1 MSKLKYIENEVEN
14 EGSLSKHTQKKN
26 LNSCPKFELMVPGIQ
41 PPLLK
46 QLRNPQPFSV
56 KDWEVNIL
64 GFVDHMVSAVTTQL
78 GHCCA
83 KVSSI

>member
-46 QLRNPQPFSV
+46 
-56 KDWEVNIL
+56 
-64 GFVDHMVSAVTTQL
+64 
-78 GHCCA
+78 
-83 KVSSI
+83 

>member
-1 MSKLKYIENEVEN
+1 MSKLKYIENKVEN

-41 PPLLK
+41 PYLLK
-46 QLRNPQPFSV
+46 QLRNQQPFSV
-56 KDWEVNIL
+56 KDREVNIL
-64 GFVDHMVSAVTTQL
+64 GFADHMVSAVTTQL
-78 GHCCA
+78 SHCCA